1 MQIDLLNKFIST
13 YCQGKTAGRGGDGSV
28 EFFMSPVLFVIFY
41 SPCLKKNNILFLFCI
56 RRQDKTSCLSQDINE
71 HFLSEIFFSC
81 VVCFFSALFFCVF
94 LSFLCVFMLEALLGR
109 LKIFLSSALDY
120 KHWVVL
126 LTGPLRMM
134 TWLDSLRGAP
144 GLVSL
149 YLSCLTRVLGK
160 DTPVFW

>member
-1 MQIDLLNKFIST
+1 MSIF
-13 YCQGKTAGRGGDGSV
+13 CQ
-28 EFFMSPVLFVIFY
+28 
-41 SPCLKKNNILFLFCI
+41 
-56 RRQDKTSCLSQDINE
+56 
-71 HFLSEIFFSC
+71 IFFSF

-94 LSFLCVFMLEALLGR
+94 LSFLCVFMVEALLGR

-149 YLSCLTRVLGK
+149 YLSCLIRVPGK
-160 DTPVFW
+160 DTPVLW